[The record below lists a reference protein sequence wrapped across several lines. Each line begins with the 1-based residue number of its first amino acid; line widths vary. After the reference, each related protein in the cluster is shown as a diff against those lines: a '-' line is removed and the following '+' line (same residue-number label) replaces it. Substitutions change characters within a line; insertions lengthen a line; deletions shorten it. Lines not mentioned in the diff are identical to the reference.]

1 MIKGIFTVKRL
12 LLFFLLMFI
21 GAGWYVSQNIH
32 PISVK
37 VLNKLLAPY
46 DIQVLNLDSQF
57 VSINQ
62 LQIPR
67 LILQIEDSY
76 IAIQGFELRLTDTLA
91 IVQKQQLAP
100 SDIIKLTSQ
109 SVYIDLGASFFN
121 RQRQQKTE
129 SSAVWQLVF
138 NQIPNIDLGEVLI
151 NLPSIPETDV
161 IAGNDSAKSA
171 AVSFAIV

>member
-1 MIKGIFTVKRL
+1 MIKGLFTVKRL
-12 LLFFLLMFI
+12 LLFILLMFI

-46 DIQVLNLDSQF
+46 DIQVINLDSQF

-76 IAIQGFELRLTDTLA
+76 LAIQDFELNLTDTLA
-91 IVQKQQLAP
+91 IVQKQQLDP

-109 SVYIDLGASFFN
+109 STKVVKNISGMN
-121 RQRQQKTE
+121 IG
-129 SSAVWQLVF
+129 SAQ
-138 NQIPNIDLGEVLI
+138 P
-151 NLPSIPETDV
+151 
-161 IAGNDSAKSA
+161 
-171 AVSFAIV
+171 